1 VRQRLGI
8 DDRAKV
14 RPRRARASY
23 SCFSGEQIGAGR
35 RELHV
40 GSGVVYFQPAPFNG
54 ELQSGAVLRRG
65 APVDVQEWAV
75 DPLDIDPAILN
86 WFEGVR
92 VFQQTAGL
100 SKVKEIIPL
109 RNIARI

>member
-1 VRQRLGI
+1 MRQRLGI

-54 ELQSGAVLRRG
+54 ELQAGAVLRGRALVAEQKG
-65 APVDVQEWAV
+65 AVEFFRRISGHPE
-75 DPLDIDPAILN
+75 L
-86 WFEGVR
+86 VR
-92 VFQQTAGL
+92 
-100 SKVKEIIPL
+100 K
-109 RNIARI
+109 RARAQGGASRLADARLQLVAHH